1 MNYTLNTQLQA
12 KNGQNSMSPSKN
24 NGDIDKDYYL
34 RGSAALNETAFA
46 EGKRALCDKCALSV
60 LIYSQVFVDIGYYS
74 IIDIL

>member
-34 RGSAALNETAFA
+34 RGSAAT
-46 EGKRALCDKCALSV
+46 
-60 LIYSQVFVDIGYYS
+60 
-74 IIDIL
+74 